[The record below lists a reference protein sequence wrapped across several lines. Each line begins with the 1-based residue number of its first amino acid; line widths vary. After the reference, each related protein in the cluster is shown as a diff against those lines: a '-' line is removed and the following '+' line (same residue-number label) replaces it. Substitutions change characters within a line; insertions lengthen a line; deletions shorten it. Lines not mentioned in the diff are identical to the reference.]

1 VGVDDTFDLIPLRL
15 HFVAKAPIHFPQ
27 GSAANLLR
35 GVLGAWIMKTVPDS
49 YTRRFAPEYA
59 GGPSG
64 LRQAPR
70 PFVFRAA
77 HLAGVSIAAGAS
89 FEFGINLFE
98 ARDEAVDLFAQ
109 AFETRFGPAVIK
121 TREPLRLPVTYEG
134 RPAGR
139 LRIRFLTPT
148 TVKGA
153 VNNSSAEFGPLLS
166 RIRDRTSTLRA
177 LYGSGPLE
185 LDFRSLGER
194 AARVRMTRCE
204 LQQIEI
210 DRTSRAT
217 GYTHPLGGFIGV
229 AEYQGELGEFLPYLE
244 IARWTGVGRQTVWGN
259 GEIAWETF

>member
-1 VGVDDTFDLIPLRL
+1 
-15 HFVAKAPIHFPQ
+15 
-27 GSAANLLR
+27 
-35 GVLGAWIMKTVPDS
+35 MKTAPDS
-49 YTRRFAPEYA
+49 YARRFAPEYA

-77 HLAGVSIAAGAS
+77 HLAGISIAAGTS

-98 ARDEAVDLFAQ
+98 TRDEAVDLFAR
-109 AFETRFGPAVIK
+109 AFEARFGPTIVA
-121 TREPLRLPVTYEG
+121 TRETLRLPVTYEG
-134 RPAGR
+134 SRVDR

-148 TVKGA
+148 TIKGA
-153 VNNSSAEFGPLLS
+153 VNTSGPEFGPLLS
-166 RIRDRTSTLRA
+166 RIRDRISTLRA

-185 LDFRSLGER
+185 MDFRSLGER
-194 AARVRMTRCE
+194 AARVRMTRCDLE
-204 LQQIEI
+204 QIEV

-229 AEYQGELGEFLPYLE
+229 AEYEGELAEFLPYLE

-259 GEIAWETF
+259 GEIAWEAF

>member
-1 VGVDDTFDLIPLRL
+1 VGVEDTFDLIPLRL

-35 GVLGAWIMKTVPDS
+35 GVLGAWLMKTAPDS
-49 YTRRFAPEYA
+49 YARRFAPEYA

-70 PFVFRAA
+70 PYVFRAA
-77 HLAGVSIAAGAS
+77 HLAGVSIAAGTS

-98 ARDEAVDLFAQ
+98 TRGEAVDLFAR
-109 AFETRFGPAVIK
+109 AFETRFGPTVVE
-121 TREPLRLPVTYEG
+121 TREILRLPVTYG
-134 RPAGR
+134 GPQADR

-153 VNNSSAEFGPLLS
+153 GSGAEFGPLLS

-185 LDFRSLGER
+185 MDFRALGER
-194 AARVRMTRCE
+194 AARVPMTRCE
-204 LQQIEI
+204 LRHIEV

>member
-1 VGVDDTFDLIPLRL
+1 
-15 HFVAKAPIHFPQ
+15 
-27 GSAANLLR
+27 
-35 GVLGAWIMKTVPDS
+35 MKTAPDS
-49 YTRRFAPEYA
+49 YARRFAPEYA

-77 HLAGVSIAAGAS
+77 HLAGVSIAAGTA

-98 ARDEAVDLFAQ
+98 TRDEAVDLFAR
-109 AFETRFGPAVIK
+109 AFETRFGPTVVA
-121 TREPLRLPVTYEG
+121 TREILRLPVSYDG
-134 RPAGR
+134 PPAGR
-139 LRIRFLTPT
+139 LRIRFVTPT
-148 TVKGA
+148 TVKG
-153 VNNSSAEFGPLLS
+153 SDGAEFGPLLS

-185 LDFRSLGER
+185 MDFRALGER

-204 LQQIEI
+204 LQHIEV

-217 GYTHPLGGFIGV
+217 GYTHSLGGFIGV
-229 AEYQGELGEFLPYLE
+229 AEYQGELGEFIPYLE
-244 IARWTGVGRQTVWGN
+244 IARWAGVGRQTVWGN

>member
-1 VGVDDTFDLIPLRL
+1 MTFDLIPLRL
-15 HFVAKAPIHFPQ
+15 RFVSPPAVRFPPY
-27 GSAANLLR
+27 SAANLLR
-35 GVLGAWIMKTVPDS
+35 GVLGATLMKTSPDD
-49 YTRRFAPEYA
+49 YARRFAPEYA

-77 HLAGVSIAAGAS
+77 HLADVSIAAGAP

-98 ARDEAVDLFAQ
+98 TRDEAVDLFAR
-109 AFETRFGPAVIK
+109 AFEARFGHTVILS
-121 TREPLRLPVTYEG
+121 REILQLPMTHTAPETK
-134 RPAGR
+134 R
-139 LRIRFLTPT
+139 LRIKFLTPT
-148 TVKGA
+148 TIKGGDGP
-153 VNNSSAEFGPLLS
+153 EFGSPQFGPMLA

-177 LYGSGPLE
+177 LYGDGPLE
-185 LDFRSLGER
+185 MDFQAMGER
-194 AARVRMTRCE
+194 ARQVRMTRCE
-204 LQQIEI
+204 LQHIEV

-229 AEYQGELGEFLPYLE
+229 AEYEGDLGEFLPYLE

>member
-1 VGVDDTFDLIPLRL
+1 
-15 HFVAKAPIHFPQ
+15 
-27 GSAANLLR
+27 
-35 GVLGAWIMKTVPDS
+35 
-49 YTRRFAPEYA
+49 
-59 GGPSG
+59 

-77 HLAGVSIAAGAS
+77 HLAGVSIAAGTS

-98 ARDEAVDLFAQ
+98 TRDEAVDLFAR
-109 AFETRFGPAVIK
+109 AFETRFGPTTVDVPG
-121 TREPLRLPVTYEG
+121 TLRLPVTYEG
-134 RPAGR
+134 PPADR
-139 LRIRFLTPT
+139 LRITFLTPT
-148 TVKGA
+148 TVKGGDG
-153 VNNSSAEFGPLLS
+153 AEFGPLLS

-204 LQQIEI
+204 LQQIEV